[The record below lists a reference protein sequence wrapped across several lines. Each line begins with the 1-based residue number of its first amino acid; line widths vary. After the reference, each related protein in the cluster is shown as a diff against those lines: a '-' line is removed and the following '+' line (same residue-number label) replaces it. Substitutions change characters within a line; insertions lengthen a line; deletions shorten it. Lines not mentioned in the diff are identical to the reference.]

1 MFPNFKVSKL
11 AYTVYEYVLYNIPM
25 ILYAKYNYNK
35 QLICTIIYNKDLQNS
50 IHYNDNKQTYNYI
63 YNNIITC

>member
-35 QLICTIIYNKDLQNS
+35 QLICTIIYNKDL
-50 IHYNDNKQTYNYI
+50 
-63 YNNIITC
+63 